1 MGSQIQ
7 LHYFERRHS
16 SALASP
22 KTTFVLR
29 VSGFLGLLLA
39 LYLLLGSHSRTS
51 TTPNFVPSQ
60 RAIQS
65 YPATMAASSLKS
77 VVANATGKHTA
88 TLIFSHGLGDTG
100 AGWSFLAEQLA
111 GSFPHV
117 KFMFPNA
124 PNIPIT
130 INGGYKMPG
139 WFDVKSLRAPLPG
152 NARGEE
158 DEKGIMESVNKIH
171 SLVDAEIEAGRRRF
185 LAGSCSVAAR
195 GVDDRE
201 EARWRH
207 WLVWLAA
214 NGQQGERAAQAWQ
227 REPAGLHGSRQAGQR
242 CAVRV
247 GRNVVQLDEGSAG
260 HAQRRV
266 PLVQWSRSLRER
278 AGVDGP
284 GQVLEQGHS
293 AAVERASAQPGL
305 NVEGARASVKCMTR
319 SRPLLT

>member
-1 MGSQIQ
+1 MGLTSQIQ

-39 LYLLLGSHSRTS
+39 LYLLLGPHSRTS

-139 WFDVKSLRAPLPG
+139 WF
-152 NARGEE
+152 
-158 DEKGIMESVNKIH
+158 
-171 SLVDAEIEAGRRRF
+171 
-185 LAGSCSVAAR
+185 
-195 GVDDRE
+195 DDRE

-319 SRPLLT
+319 SRPVLIFLASCQFAAGRHNQ

>member
-1 MGSQIQ
+1 MGLTSQIQ

-39 LYLLLGSHSRTS
+39 LYLLLGPHSRTS

-65 YPATMAASSLKS
+65 YPATMAASSLKG

-171 SLVDAEIEAGRRRF
+171 SLVDAEIEAGLDASRVVVGGF
-185 LAGSCSVAAR
+185 SQGAAVSLLVALTTEKKLG
-195 GVDDRE
+195 GVIGLSG
-201 EARWRH
+201 
-207 WLVWLAA
+207 WLPMDNKAKELRKPGNENLRVFM
-214 NGQQGERAAQAWQ
+214 G
-227 REPAGLHGSRQAGQR
+227 HGKQD
-242 CAVRV
+242 
-247 GRNVVQLDEGSAG
+247 NVVQFAWGEMSYNLMKDQLAMPNVEFHSYNGLA
-260 HAQRRV
+260 
-266 PLVQWSRSLRER
+266 
-278 AGVDGP
+278 
-284 GQVLEQGHS
+284 HS
-293 AAVERASAQPGL
+293 ANEQELMDLAKFL
-305 NVEGARASVKCMTR
+305 NKVI
-319 SRPLLT
+319 PQQ